1 MQSPKRVCIHI
12 GTDKAGSTAI
22 QAFAFRN
29 RAVLAERGLHVVE
42 SRFQHHGPIYRDLQ
56 AGSTERLTAAVR
68 AIHEHDAPRHLISFE
83 GLYHLDGAMLAAFID
98 AFAGLEVEVVLYLR
112 RRSDKF
118 RSAVAQS
125 MRLHKSV
132 RADWACRRL
141 LSGDFRSDARSLD
154 YLAIVRRWQQ
164 ALLSSGRPDALV
176 LRVFERPSF
185 VGGDLLV
192 DFYSRLGV
200 LQPGESPQQPPFVA
214 LPNPLNPSLSPA
226 AQYLM
231 VLTEVFGLD
240 DRRRREVQNWLVEA
254 DNPGGRRQSLVPD
267 DVALRFD
274 EQYAAQ
280 DRQLAREFFGREVLF
295 AEPTTFA
302 HVPPNALDFTEL
314 LRRLYEQ
321 HSARV
326 ESEDRAEASPRR

>member
-56 AGSTERLTAAVR
+56 AGSTERLQAAVR

-125 MRLHKSV
+125 MKLNKAV
-132 RADWACRRL
+132 RADWACERL
-141 LSGDFRSDARSLD
+141 LNGNFRSAGRSLN
-154 YLAIVRRWQQ
+154 YLAIVRRWQE
-164 ALLSSGRPDALV
+164 ALRQTGRPTAFT
-176 LRVFERPSF
+176 LRVYERSSF

-200 LQPGESPQQPPFVA
+200 LGAGDFPQRLPFA
-214 LPNPLNPSLSPA
+214 ELPNPLNPSLSPA

-231 VLTEVFGLD
+231 VLTEVLGMSDPQRRSVKNLFVAAD
-240 DRRRREVQNWLVEA
+240 DPAARKH
-254 DNPGGRRQSLVPD
+254 SLVPD
-267 DVALRFD
+267 SVALKFD
-274 EQYAAQ
+274 TQHAAQ
-280 DRQLAREFFGREVLF
+280 DRELAREFFGRDML
-295 AEPTTFA
+295 
-302 HVPPNALDFTEL
+302 FTEPPAFAYAPPGGKEFADL

-321 HSARV
+321 RAQLPP
-326 ESEDRAEASPRR
+326 DRSGQDEAGD

>member
-1 MQSPKRVCIHI
+1 
-12 GTDKAGSTAI
+12 
-22 QAFAFRN
+22 
-29 RAVLAERGLHVVE
+29 
-42 SRFQHHGPIYRDLQ
+42 
-56 AGSTERLTAAVR
+56 LTAAVR

-125 MRLHKSV
+125 MKLHKS
-132 RADWACRRL
+132 AQSDWACRRL
-141 LSGDFRSDARSLD
+141 LSGEFRSAGRSLD

-164 ALLSSGRPDALV
+164 ALRRAGRPDALAA
-176 LRVFERPSF
+176 RIYERASFE
-185 VGGDLLV
+185 GGDLLL
-192 DFYSRLGV
+192 DFYSKLRV
-200 LQPGESPQQPPFVA
+200 FQPGESPHGAPFVA

-231 VLTEVFGLD
+231 VLTEILGLD
-240 DRRRREVQNWLVEA
+240 DRRRREAKNRFVAA
-254 DNPGGRRQSLVPD
+254 DDPSERRHSLVPD

-280 DRQLAREFFGREVLF
+280 DRELAREFFGRDTLF
-295 AEPTTFA
+295 TQPPAFA
-302 HVPPNALDFTEL
+302 HVPPSAAEFTGL
-314 LRRLYEQ
+314 LSRLYEQ
-321 HSARV
+321 RGLGVAD
-326 ESEDRAEASPRR
+326 EP